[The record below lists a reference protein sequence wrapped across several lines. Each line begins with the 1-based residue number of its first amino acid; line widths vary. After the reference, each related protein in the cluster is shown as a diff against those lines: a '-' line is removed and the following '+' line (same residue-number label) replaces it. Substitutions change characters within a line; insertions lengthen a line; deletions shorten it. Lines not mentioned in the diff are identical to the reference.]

1 MTPKPSSLRARIALL
16 DGRIP
21 ADPDTL
27 CCLETRL
34 VAYYMGRGTLPRPYP
49 VTPFDFDDPP
59 ALPPTLPTCT
69 KTGGSLCAPALE
81 LSHLTWTR
89 LRRVALDMADL
100 DMADLDEVHPP
111 PRT

>member
-49 VTPFDFDDPP
+49 VTPFDFPDPP
-59 ALPPTLPTCT
+59 EFSPELPTCT

-89 LRRVALDMADL
+89 LRQVALDMADL

-111 PRT
+111 PRP